1 MVALELRFPP
11 LCQPAPCQSEDSQH
25 ILASPIWQQGCFLA
39 NPILAAE
46 DVMREINALMADY
59 PQLADDEEL
68 FRDMLEGNTRF
79 NEIMDRL
86 LSDMRD
92 NETLAEAAA
101 QRIGKI
107 RERQTRLTH
116 RVQFY
121 RGLMHR
127 LLTLTGLKSVALA
140 EAKVSV
146 CNSPEKVIITDENA
160 IPDALCKIIKEPNKT
175 AIKNA
180 IKNGQ
185 YVPGASLSNGGTTIS
200 VR

>member
-1 MVALELRFPP
+1 M
-11 LCQPAPCQSEDSQH
+11 
-25 ILASPIWQQGCFLA
+25 A

-46 DVMREINALMADY
+46 DVAREINALLAEY
-59 PQLADDEEL
+59 PQLAEDDEL
-68 FRDMLEGNTRF
+68 FRDTLEGNTRF

-86 LSDMRD
+86 LSEMRD

-127 LLTLTGLKSVALA
+127 LLSLTGLKSVALG
-140 EAKVSV
+140 EAKISV
-146 CNSPEKVIITDENA
+146 VNSPDKVIITDENA
-160 IPDALCKIIKEPNKT
+160 IPDAFCKIIKEPNKT

-180 IKNGQ
+180 IKNGT
-185 YVPGASLSNGGTTIS
+185 YVPGATISNGGQTIQ

>member
-1 MVALELRFPP
+1 MAALELRFPP
-11 LCQPAPCQSEDSQH
+11 LSCATLCQSEDSNH
-25 ILASPIWQQGCFLA
+25 ILLSPIWQQRCFLA

-46 DVMREINALMADY
+46 DVMREINALLAEY

-68 FRDMLEGNTRF
+68 FRDTLEGNTRF

-86 LSDMRD
+86 LSEMRD
-92 NETLAEAAA
+92 NETLAEATA

-146 CNSPEKVIITDENA
+146 VNSPDKVIITDESA
-160 IPDALCKIIKEPNKT
+160 IPDELMKIVREPNKT

-180 IKNGQ
+180 LKSGT
-185 YVPGASLSNGGTTIS
+185 YVPGATLSNGGTTIS

>member
-1 MVALELRFPP
+1 
-11 LCQPAPCQSEDSQH
+11 
-25 ILASPIWQQGCFLA
+25 LA
-39 NPILAAE
+39 NPILASE
-46 DVMREINALMADY
+46 DVMREINALLADY
-59 PQLADDEEL
+59 PQLAEDEEL

-86 LSDMRD
+86 LGEMRD
-92 NETLAEAAA
+92 NEMLAEAAA

-107 RERQTRLTH
+107 RERQTRMTH

-127 LLTLTGLKSVALA
+127 LLSLTGLKSVALG
-140 EAKVSV
+140 EAKISV
-146 CNSPEKVIITDENA
+146 VNSPEKVIITDENA
-160 IPDALCKIIKEPNKT
+160 IPEQYQIIKKEPNKT

-185 YVPGASLSNGGTTIS
+185 YVPGASLSNGGTTIQ

>member
-1 MVALELRFPP
+1 M
-11 LCQPAPCQSEDSQH
+11 
-25 ILASPIWQQGCFLA
+25 

-46 DVMREINALMADY
+46 DVAREINALLVEY
-59 PQLADDEEL
+59 PQLQDDDEL

-86 LSDMRD
+86 LSRVRD
-92 NETLAEAAA
+92 NETLAEATA

-107 RERQTRLTH
+107 RERQTRLTNRAQFH
-116 RVQFY
+116 RS
-121 RGLMHR
+121 LMHR

-146 CNSPEKVIITDENA
+146 VNSPDKVIITDESV
-160 IPDALCKIIKEPNKT
+160 IPDEFMKIVKEPNKT

-180 IKNGQ
+180 LKNGTH
-185 YVPGASLSNGGTTIS
+185 VPGATMSNGGTTIAI
-200 VR
+200 R

>member
-1 MVALELRFPP
+1 M
-11 LCQPAPCQSEDSQH
+11 
-25 ILASPIWQQGCFLA
+25 A

-46 DVMREINALMADY
+46 DVAREINALLADY

-68 FRDMLEGNTRF
+68 FRDTLEGNTRF

-86 LSDMRD
+86 LSEMRD
-92 NETLAEAAA
+92 NESLAEAAA

-127 LLTLTGLKSVALA
+127 LLTLTGLKSVALV

-146 CNSPEKVIITDENA
+146 CKSQDKVIIIDESAITDEY
-160 IPDALCKIIKEPNKT
+160 LIIKKEPNKT
-175 AIKNA
+175 AIKKA
-180 IKNGQ
+180 LKEGKS
-185 YVPGASLSNGGTTIS
+185 VPGATLSNGGETIM
-200 VR
+200 VRS

>member
-59 PQLADDEEL
+59 PQLAGDEEL

-92 NETLAEAAA
+92 NETLAEASA

-146 CNSPEKVIITDENA
+146 VNSPEKVIITDENA
-160 IPDALCKIIKEPNKT
+160 IPDALCKITKEPNKT